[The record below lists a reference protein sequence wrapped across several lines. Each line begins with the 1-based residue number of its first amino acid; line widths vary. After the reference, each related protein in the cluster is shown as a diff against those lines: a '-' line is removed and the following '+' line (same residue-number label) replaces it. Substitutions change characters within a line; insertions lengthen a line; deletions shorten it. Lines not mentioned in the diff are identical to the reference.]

1 MDYHAYYRKAEAGG
15 YQEYYDAIAKAQG
28 IDPQATARTRNA
40 EDAVPG
46 EGQALQRGRRDQEH
60 VP

>member
-28 IDPQATARTRNA
+28 IDPQATARTRKMCIR
-40 EDAVPG
+40 DSVSRPQRPTGPPRFAV
-46 EGQALQRGRRDQEH
+46 
-60 VP
+60 

>member
-40 EDAVPG
+40 
-46 EGQALQRGRRDQEH
+46 
-60 VP
+60 